1 MKEIITHS
9 PIQVRPDSVLTHE
22 RLISLLSAESVNR
35 LLEVITERSRT
46 RLDVWNTFIKHPT
59 FDSLSSSN
67 RDNLVTELID
77 TRYTILSQNY
87 HIERDNRLIMRDDQE
102 SYINVLKNIIS
113 RLVQDETL
121 VIRPNDFHICK
132 KCSFIIAPIEA
143 NISACPDCQS
153 LELGVSRKNG
163 MFLNIDSGSMTEFE
177 TRGFDVL
184 SKEGR
189 NRVKSTMLTMPL
201 VISAIKH
208 RTHGVKLTE
217 FGVSPEFSLDPK
229 ISIALSGAVAREAGI
244 GEVGISIQGIDSL
257 KNNVPFTLLLDPE
270 SKTKFLNI
278 GMVPPFSTPELE
290 QYGSLF
296 FFPYLAM
303 VIAGKSKKM
312 NGDEIKALSRQFE
325 RTRIKLTS
333 CLRALKLTTERYS
346 QGDIL
351 SAQTE
356 INRLNDAIQGDLKDG
371 EFRHAMEAM
380 QNFIFDWISRVY
392 ITQCKSTK
400 SKPDPELL
408 HHIKNILSPSF
419 VK

>member
-9 PIQVRPDSVLTHE
+9 PMQVRPGAILTHE
-22 RLISLLSAESVNR
+22 RLISLLSAESANR
-35 LLEVITERSRT
+35 LLEAISERDRT
-46 RLDVWNTFIKHPT
+46 RLDVWNTFLKHPT
-59 FDSLSSSN
+59 FDSLSVPD
-67 RDNLVTELID
+67 RDNLVMELID
-77 TRYTILSQNY
+77 TRYTILAEHY
-87 HIERDNRLIMRDDQE
+87 HIERENRFIMRDDQE
-102 SYINVLKNIIS
+102 NYIHVLKNIIS
-113 RLVQDETL
+113 RLVQDKTL
-121 VIRPNDFHICK
+121 IVEPRDFHVCK
-132 KCSFIIAPIEA
+132 QCSFIIAPKEA
-143 NISACPDCQS
+143 KISACPDCQS
-153 LELGVSRKNG
+153 NELGTSRMNG
-163 MFLNIDSGSMTEFE
+163 MFLNVDTGRMTEFE
-177 TRGFDVL
+177 NRDFDVL
-184 SKEGR
+184 SSEGS
-189 NRVKSTMLTMPL
+189 NRVKSAMLTMPL
-201 VISAIKH
+201 VVSAVKD
-208 RTHGVKLTE
+208 RVHGVKLTE
-217 FGVSPEFSLDPK
+217 FGVSQEFSLDPK
-229 ISIALSGAVAREAGI
+229 IAIALSGAVAREAGI
-244 GEVGISIQGIDSL
+244 GEITISIQGIDSL
-257 KNNVPFTLLLDPE
+257 KNNVPFTLLLDPDT
-270 SKTKFLNI
+270 KTKFLNI

-333 CLRALKLTTERYS
+333 CLQALKLTTERYS

-356 INRLNDAIQGDLKDG
+356 ISRLNDAIQGDLKDG
-371 EFRHAMEAM
+371 EFRYAMEAM

-392 ITQCKSTK
+392 ITQCKSNE